1 MKRRDLFKIS
11 ASAAAALPALAQTA
25 APAAKPT
32 EIAAA
37 SSAWKPK
44 LFDAHQNATVIALT
58 ELIIPAT
65 DTPGAKAALVNRHL
79 DLLLAD
85 GSQED
90 RVAFITGLNW
100 LDGYAIRLQKHP
112 FVKCTP
118 AQQTAILTTL
128 DSGSDT
134 GIAAGK
140 RFFRLAKSWTARI
153 YYNTQIGYQELN
165 KGGRVPSTF
174 GCTHGSHA

>member
-1 MKRRDLFKIS
+1 MKRRDLFKIT
-11 ASAAAALPALAQTA
+11 ASAAAALPALAQ
-25 APAAKPT
+25 APATKSAI
-32 EIAAA
+32 ESAA
-37 SSAWKPK
+37 AWKPK
-44 LFDAHQNATVIALT
+44 LFDAHQNATVVALS

-65 DTPGAKAALVNRHL
+65 DTPGAKAALVNRHV

-90 RVAFITGLNW
+90 RVAFISGLNW
-100 LDGYAIRLQKHP
+100 LDGYAIRQYKHP

-118 AQQTAILTTL
+118 EQQTAILMTL
-128 DSGSDT
+128 DSSKDE
-134 GIAAGK
+134 GIAPGH

-165 KGGRVPSTF
+165 KGGRVPSTY

>member
-11 ASAAAALPALAQTA
+11 VSAAAALPALAQT
-25 APAAKPT
+25 P
-32 EIAAA
+32 AAA
-37 SSAWKPK
+37 SKVAAITPAPAAWKPK
-44 LFDAHQNATVIALT
+44 LFDDHQNATVIALS

-85 GSQED
+85 GSQEE
-90 RVAFITGLNW
+90 RVAFISGLNW
-100 LDGYAIRLQKHP
+100 LDGYAIREHKHP

-128 DSGSDT
+128 DAGKEP
-134 GIAAGK
+134 GLAAGR

-165 KGGRVPSTF
+165 KGGRVPATY
-174 GCTHGSHA
+174 GCTHSSHA